1 MSDHP
6 QLTEQTFFSRVNDR
20 VLIPFLS
27 AIGQLFINLR
37 ITLLFL
43 IQGKID
49 WRKVW
54 EQTASIGF
62 DSLPMT
68 ILICLISGSVL
79 ALQTAEKFALTGA
92 NDYVGGLV
100 ALAIV
105 REIAPIFACLTVGAR
120 SGTAIAAELANMQI
134 TEQVAA
140 LEVMHVNPIR
150 YLMLPRLIACV
161 VTLPMLTFVGEVV
174 GVSGGAVVAQVVS
187 RLHWIKYSESVWLYL
202 TRRDITI
209 SLVKAAIF
217 GVILAAISCTVGLS
231 ARGGAR
237 EVGRSTTKAVV
248 WTAIAMIIA
257 DFFLSWIFF
266 GTSYDFGNS

>member
-1 MSDHP
+1 MTAEEDTSIISFGSRLQERILAP
-6 QLTEQTFFSRVNDR
+6 FFSEVGTGFMNLKTT
-20 VLIPFLS
+20 LIFL
-27 AIGQLFINLR
+27 L
-37 ITLLFL
+37 
-43 IQGKID
+43 QGKID

-54 EQTASIGF
+54 EQTASVGF

-68 ILICLISGSVL
+68 VLICLISGSVL
-79 ALQTAEKFALTGA
+79 ALQTSEKFALTGA

-105 REIAPIFACLTVGAR
+105 REMAPIFACLTVGAR

-174 GVSGGAVVAQVVS
+174 GVAGGAVVAQVVS

-209 SLVKAAIF
+209 SLIKAVVF
-217 GVILAAISCTVGLS
+217 GVILAVISCTVGLS

-257 DFFLSWIFF
+257 DFFLTWIFF
-266 GTSYDFGNS
+266 GTTYEVGG